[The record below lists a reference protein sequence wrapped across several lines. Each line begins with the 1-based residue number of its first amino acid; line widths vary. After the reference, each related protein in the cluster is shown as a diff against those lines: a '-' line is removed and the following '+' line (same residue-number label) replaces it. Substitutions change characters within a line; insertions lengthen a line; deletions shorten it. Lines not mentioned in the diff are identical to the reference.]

1 MEKYSLV
8 KFNAPIVAA
17 CLLTCA
23 ALAQQALTNDA
34 VVKMVKGGLSDAV
47 IVQMIQSQPGSYTVT
62 PDSMMTLKK
71 DGVSDQI
78 LAAMAAKSSSG
89 SGGATPVQP
98 STTASSYDDLDTGV
112 YRKVKGEWVGVSTE
126 AVNWKTGGVLKSIAS
141 DGIVKGDVNGH
152 LKGGNSPTVV
162 NSPLEFL
169 IKAPDNMEATDFQLV
184 HFHDKSNQREFRTAT
199 GGVFHASGGAS
210 RDAVAFDEKKIAKH
224 TYLVT
229 LTSVTTPGEYG
240 FLSPGLSN
248 STASGSTGKAYT
260 FHFAE

>member
-1 MEKYSLV
+1 V
-8 KFNAPIVAA
+8 KFHAPIVAT

-34 VVKMVKGGLSDAV
+34 VVKMVKGGLNDTV

-62 PDSMMTLKK
+62 PDSMMSLKTG
-71 DGVSDQI
+71 GVSDQV
-78 LAAMAAKSSSG
+78 LEAMAAKSSSG
-89 SGGATPVQP
+89 SGGAALVQP
-98 STTASSYDDLDTGV
+98 STTASTNYDDLDTGI
-112 YRKVKGEWVGVSTE
+112 YHKVKGEWVAVPTE
-126 AVNWKTGGVLKSIAS
+126 AVNWQTGGVLKSIAS
-141 DGIVKGDVNGH
+141 NGIVKGDVNGH
-152 LKGGNSPTVV
+152 LKGGNSQTVV
-162 NSPLEFL
+162 NSPLELL

-184 HFHDKSNQREFRTAT
+184 HFHDKSNQREFRTMT

-210 RDAVAFDEKKIAKH
+210 RDAVAFVERKIAKH

-229 LTSVTTPGEYG
+229 LTNVTTPGEYG